1 MFIITYM
8 FFKIIVFILGQSF
21 QKIENSKIQ
30 TFFISLSINI
40 IFIILIY
47 LLNLIIFKYYLSSQ
61 FSRLLFLIIILL
73 STNLLVLF
81 FFLKNSIKNNSTNR
95 YRLPLLLFSL
105 SLLFAGHYL
114 SYLKYDKYKTSFNKP
129 SDKKNLNT
137 ISLKDEKRIINLYIE
152 GLSFDFIFPLISEG
166 KLPNFNWIM
175 KHGAWGKL
183 RSFSPTHR
191 LSHKITYLT
200 GDYPRKHHLYSLWI
214 KSFSNNY
221 KHNFFLIPKGLLSF
235 LINKSGLTKN
245 IFSPPQKFYIKTIFD
260 YFDTYKIK
268 YLKTDFFLEEK
279 SNSSDFLKNQ
289 LPVPFDEIKIK
300 DDNNMINLRKEIL
313 LDDKRLYPIIEALNK
328 KSEYKLF
335 FSYIDGLL
343 EAEQHYYKY
352 SFPEYFLNVSE
363 DDIYRYGTII
373 EKYYQYIDQY
383 IGKIIINMRTD
394 DLLIINSTFGLNP
407 VNPIE
412 IIIDKAL
419 NRRAISATYENSKE
433 GLIFFFGN
441 GIKENHDIDNFNII
455 NGFPIYF
462 YYLGLPVPKKS
473 HKNIDID
480 MFKKEFINENP
491 IIFSYENGAYK

>member
-1 MFIITYM
+1 MD
-8 FFKIIVFILGQSF
+8 
-21 QKIENSKIQ
+21 
-30 TFFISLSINI
+30 
-40 IFIILIY
+40 
-47 LLNLIIFKYYLSSQ
+47 
-61 FSRLLFLIIILL
+61 IILL
-73 STNLLVLF
+73 L
-81 FFLKNSIKNNSTNR
+81 FFLKNVIKNRSVHK
-95 YRLPLLLFSL
+95 YKLYILFFSL
-105 SLLFAGHYL
+105 FLLIIIPFF
-114 SYLKYDKYKTSFNKP
+114 SELKYNEYKISFNNSFNKKF
-129 SDKKNLNT
+129 SNIISVKNN
-137 ISLKDEKRIINLYIE
+137 KRIINLYIE

-175 KHGAWGKL
+175 EHGAWGKL
-183 RSFSPTHR
+183 KSFSPTYR

-200 GDYPRKHHLYSLWI
+200 GDYPRNHHSYSLWI

-221 KHNFFLIPKGLLSF
+221 KYNFFLIPKGFFSF

-245 IFSPPQKFYIKTIFD
+245 IFSIPSTHYTKTIFD

-268 YLKTDFFLEEK
+268 YLRTSFFLEEE
-279 SNSSDFLKNQ
+279 SNSINFLKNQ
-289 LPVPFDEIKIK
+289 LPVPFDELKIK
-300 DDNNMINLRKEIL
+300 DDNKLINLKKEIL
-313 LDDKRLYPIIEALNK
+313 LDDKRLYPIIETLNK
-328 KSEYKLF
+328 KPEYKLI

-343 EAEQHYYKY
+343 EAEQYYYKY
-352 SFPEYFLNVSE
+352 SFPEYFPNVSE
-363 DDIYRYGTII
+363 DDIYKYGTII

-383 IGKIIINMRTD
+383 LGKIIINMRTG

-412 IIIDKAL
+412 LIIDKL
-419 NRRAISATYENSKE
+419 LKRRTISATYENSKE

-480 MFKKEFINENP
+480 MFKNEFINENP
-491 IIFSYENGAYK
+491 IIFSYENGANK